1 MENNFLVLIF
11 AKLGTPFLGGT
22 IVACL
27 LTMRFEWIHASLMAI
42 GFIALCIDVS
52 ITMKLRREN

>member
-1 MENNFLVLIF
+1 
-11 AKLGTPFLGGT
+11 
-22 IVACL
+22 
-27 LTMRFEWIHASLMAI
+27 MRFEWIHASLMAI